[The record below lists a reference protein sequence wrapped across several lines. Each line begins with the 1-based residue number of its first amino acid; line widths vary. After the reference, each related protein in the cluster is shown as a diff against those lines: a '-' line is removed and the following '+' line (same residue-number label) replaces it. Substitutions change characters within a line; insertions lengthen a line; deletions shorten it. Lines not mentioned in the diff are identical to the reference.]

1 MEYEEVTTSSQLR
14 KLYDMPMELF
24 VKKQKDQLD
33 DFTLQYL
40 SLSPFAVISTV
51 GNNGLL
57 DCSPRGEAPG
67 FIKPIDKK
75 TIAIP
80 DRPGNNRLDS
90 LSNII
95 ENPSVGVLVLIPG
108 FKECLRVNG
117 DAKIVTNIEIL
128 EKFEHNGKL
137 PKSVIL
143 VTIKEIYFHC
153 AKAITRSKLWD
164 IESKI
169 DRQTMP
175 TLGRMLMGQIDP
187 SKTDDEIRKLEGL
200 IEERVKTT
208 LY

>member
-1 MEYEEVTTSSQLR
+1 MEYEEITTSSQLR
-14 KLYDMPMELF
+14 ELYDMPMELV
-24 VKKQKDQLD
+24 VKKQKDELD
-33 DFTLQYL
+33 DFTQQYL
-40 SLSPFAVISTV
+40 SLSPFAVISSV
-51 GNNGLL
+51 GSNGLL
-57 DCSPRGEAPG
+57 DCSPRGETPG
-67 FIKPIDKK
+67 FIKSIDKK

-95 ENPSVGVLVLIPG
+95 ENPSIGIIVLIPG

-137 PKSVIL
+137 PKSAII

-164 IESKI
+164 IESQI
-169 DRQTMP
+169 DRQVMP
-175 TLGRMLMGQIDP
+175 TLGRMLMQQIDP
-187 SKTDDEIRKLEGL
+187 SKTDDEIRELEEL
-200 IEERVKTT
+200 IEKRVKTT

>member
-1 MEYEEVTTSSQLR
+1 MEYEEIITSSQLR
-14 KLYDMPMELF
+14 ELYEMPMDLV

-33 DFTLQYL
+33 DFTQQYL
-40 SLSPFAVISTV
+40 RLSPFAVISTV

-95 ENPSVGVLVLIPG
+95 ENPSVGVLMLIPG

-117 DAKIVTNIEIL
+117 DAKIVTNIEML
-128 EKFEHNGKL
+128 ERFEHKGKL
-137 PKSVIL
+137 PKSVII

-164 IESKI
+164 IESQV
-169 DRQTMP
+169 DRKTMP
-175 TLGRMLMGQIDP
+175 TLGRMLMRQIDP
-187 SKTDDEIRKLEGL
+187 SKTDDDIREVEEL
-200 IEERVKTT
+200 IEKRVKTT

>member
-1 MEYEEVTTSSQLR
+1 MEYEEITTSSQLR
-14 KLYDMPMELF
+14 ELYDMPMELV
-24 VKKQKDQLD
+24 VKKQKDELD
-33 DFTLQYL
+33 DFTQQYL
-40 SLSPFAVISTV
+40 SLSPFAVISSV
-51 GNNGLL
+51 GSNGLL
-57 DCSPRGEAPG
+57 DCSPRGETPG
-67 FIKPIDKK
+67 FIKSIDRK

-95 ENPSVGVLVLIPG
+95 ENPSIGIIVLIPG

-137 PKSVIL
+137 PKSAII

-164 IESKI
+164 IESQI
-169 DRQTMP
+169 DRQVMP
-175 TLGRMLMGQIDP
+175 TLGRMLMQQIDP
-187 SKTDDEIRKLEGL
+187 SKTDDEIRELEEL
-200 IEERVKTT
+200 IEKRVKTT